1 MRVSM
6 DKNGESEKNES
17 RRWGVTVAVIEFVM
31 SLVLEMSISF

>member
-6 DKNGESEKNES
+6 DKNGENEENES
-17 RRWGVTVAVIEFVM
+17 RRWEVQIAVLEFVM